1 VKTICEA
8 LDGNRVKLSVEV
20 GEDEFAEHIDLAFAK
35 IAQEIRLPGFRA
47 GKAPRKVLEARIGL
61 AAAREQAL
69 RDGVPRYLARAVREH
84 NVDIVAA
91 PEITIVE
98 GEEGG
103 LVKFDATCEI
113 RPVITV
119 PGYGGLR
126 VEIPSFTVQ
135 DSEVDDVVNAELRR
149 LGPLTN
155 VDREVAEG
163 DFVIVDLIGTREGEP
178 VVGLA
183 VDEWSYEVGKK
194 WVAPTFDEQLI
205 GQKAG
210 ASLHFS
216 DTPSGTEEPA
226 DFEVTINAV
235 QELVLPA
242 LDDSWVSE
250 NIEGFETVDEWRSS
264 INERLSINRLNQV
277 RNGLIE
283 RVTDSLTALVEV
295 DLPESMVAADLQR
308 RVENTIRQFQMQGLD
323 LGQWLQATGQ
333 DAGSFVE
340 SMRPQSRK
348 AVQVD
353 LALRA
358 IVAAENLEA
367 NDDEIDREFEMMAA
381 RSNDATLR
389 EAQSSIGKKNKIRLV
404 TAEQIRDTYE
414 VNDALVDL
422 AAEIAKSKALD
433 WLIHR
438 VEYVDPSGAAL
449 DRDTVIGHSEADH
462 DHDHHH
468 DHDDNEHDHSADQ
481 SDVNEESDH

>member
-1 VKTICEA
+1 MKTTCET

-20 GEDEFAEHIDLAFAK
+20 GEDEFAQHIEAAFDK
-35 IAQEIRLPGFRA
+35 IAREVRLPGFRA
-47 GKAPRKVLEARIGL
+47 GKAPRKVLEARIGT

-69 RDGVPRYLARAVREH
+69 RDGVPQYLARAVREH

-91 PEITIVE
+91 PDITIVD
-98 GEEGG
+98 GQSDGP
-103 LVKFDATCEI
+103 VKFDATCEI
-113 RPVITV
+113 RPIVSV

-126 VEIPSFTVQ
+126 VEVPSFTV
-135 DSEVDDVVNAELRR
+135 EAHEIEEVVNAELRR
-149 LGPLTN
+149 LGTLTT
-155 VDREVAEG
+155 VDRAASDG
-163 DFVIVDLIGTREGEP
+163 DFVVVDLVGTRNGEP

-194 WVAPTFDEQLI
+194 WVAPSFDDQLR

-210 ASLHFS
+210 AVLRFT

-226 DFEVTINAV
+226 DFEVTLSAV
-235 QELVLPA
+235 QELVLPS
-242 LDDSWVSE
+242 LDDAWVAD
-250 NIEGFETVDEWRSS
+250 NIDGFETVSAWRSS
-264 INERLSINRLNQV
+264 IEERLSANRLNQV

-283 RVTDSLTALVEV
+283 RVTDALAGLVDI

-333 DAGSFVE
+333 DAASFVE

-353 LALRA
+353 LALRS
-358 IVAAENLEA
+358 IVAAESLDATE
-367 NDDEIDREFEMMAA
+367 DEIDREFTVMAE
-381 RSNDATLR
+381 RSNEAALR
-389 EAQSSIGKKNKIRLV
+389 NAQAPGGKKKKPRLV
-404 TAEQIRDTYE
+404 TPEQIRETY
-414 VNDALVDL
+414 VANDALVDL

-438 VEYVDPSGAAL
+438 VEYVDPSGAVL

-462 DHDHHH
+462 HHH
-468 DHDDNEHDHSADQ
+468 DADDEQSSGDAHDH
-481 SDVNEESDH
+481 

>member
-1 VKTICEA
+1 VKTTCES

-20 GEDEFAEHIDLAFAK
+20 DEDEFAQHIDTAFAK

-61 AAAREQAL
+61 SAAREQAL
-69 RDGVPRYLARAVREH
+69 RDGVPQYLARAVREH

-91 PEITIVE
+91 PEINIVDGEAE
-98 GEEGG
+98 GPI
-103 LVKFDATCEI
+103 KFDATCEI
-113 RPVITV
+113 RPVISV

-126 VEIPSFTVQ
+126 VEIPSITVQ

-149 LGPLTN
+149 LGTLTN
-155 VDREVAEG
+155 VDRKVAAG
-163 DFVIVDLIGTREGEP
+163 DFVIVDLIGTRDGEP
-178 VVGLA
+178 VAGLA

-194 WVAPTFDEQLI
+194 WVAPSFDDQLI

-210 ASLHFS
+210 AVLEFS
-216 DTPSGTEEPA
+216 DTPSGTEESA
-226 DFEVTINAV
+226 DFKVTINAV

-242 LDDSWVSE
+242 LDDAWVNE
-250 NIEGFETVDEWRSS
+250 NIEGFDSVSQWRASV
-264 INERLSINRLNQV
+264 NERLAANRLNQV

-283 RVTDSLTALVEV
+283 RVTDSLAALVDVE
-295 DLPESMVAADLQR
+295 LPESMVAADLQR

-358 IVAAENLEA
+358 IVSAENLDA
-367 NDDEIDREFEMMAA
+367 TDDEIDREFEMMAA
-381 RSNDATLR
+381 RSNDAALR
-389 EAQSSIGKKNKIRLV
+389 EAQKATGKKNKIRFV
-404 TAEQIRDTYE
+404 SAEQIRETYE
-414 VNDALVDL
+414 ANDALIDL
-422 AAEIAKSKALD
+422 SAEIAKSKALD

-438 VEYVDPSGAAL
+438 VEYVDDSGAIL
-449 DRDTVIGHSEADH
+449 DRDMVIGHSEADH
-462 DHDHHH
+462 VADHDH
-468 DHDDNEHDHSADQ
+468 DHDDDQEDH
-481 SDVNEESDH
+481 VH

>member
-1 VKTICEA
+1 VKTTCES

-20 GEDEFAEHIDLAFAK
+20 GEDEFAQHIDTAFAK
-35 IAQEIRLPGFRA
+35 IAQEVRLPGFRA

-61 AAAREQAL
+61 SAAREQAL
-69 RDGVPRYLARAVREH
+69 RDGVPQYLARAVREH

-91 PEITIVE
+91 PEINIVDGESE
-98 GEEGG
+98 GPI
-103 LVKFDATCEI
+103 KFDATCEI
-113 RPVITV
+113 RPVISV

-126 VEIPSFTVQ
+126 VEIQSITVQ
-135 DSEVDDVVNAELRR
+135 DSEVDDVVSAELRR
-149 LGPLTN
+149 LGTLTN
-155 VDREVAEG
+155 VDREVAAG
-163 DFVIVDLIGTREGEP
+163 DFVIVDLIGTRDGEP
-178 VVGLA
+178 VAGLA

-194 WVAPTFDEQLI
+194 WVAPSFDDQLI

-210 ASLHFS
+210 AVLTFS

-242 LDDSWVSE
+242 LDDAWVNE
-250 NIEGFETVDEWRSS
+250 NIEGFDAVSPWRSS
-264 INERLSINRLNQV
+264 INERLAANRLNQV

-283 RVTDSLTALVEV
+283 RVTDSLAALVDVE
-295 DLPESMVAADLQR
+295 LPESMVASDLQR

-358 IVAAENLEA
+358 IVTAENLDATE
-367 NDDEIDREFEMMAA
+367 DEIDREFEMMAA
-381 RSNDATLR
+381 RSNDAALR
-389 EAQSSIGKKNKIRLV
+389 EAQSSIGKKNKIRFV
-404 TAEQIRDTYE
+404 SADQIRETYE
-414 VNDALVDL
+414 ANDALIDL
-422 AAEIAKSKALD
+422 SAEIAKSKALD

-438 VEYVDPSGAAL
+438 VEYVDDSGAIL
-449 DRDTVIGHSEADH
+449 DRDMVIGHSEADH
-462 DHDHHH
+462 VADHDH
-468 DHDDNEHDHSADQ
+468 DHDDDQEDH
-481 SDVNEESDH
+481 VH

>member
-1 VKTICEA
+1 M
-8 LDGNRVKLSVEV
+8 DGNRVKLSVEV
-20 GEDEFAEHIDLAFAK
+20 GEDEFAQHIDAAFAK

-47 GKAPRKVLEARIGL
+47 GKAPRKVLEARIGVS
-61 AAAREQAL
+61 AAREQAL
-69 RDGVPRYLARAVREH
+69 RDGVPQYLARAVREH

-91 PEITIVE
+91 PDITIVD
-98 GEEGG
+98 GEADGPI
-103 LVKFDATCEI
+103 KFDATCEI

-126 VEIPSFTVQ
+126 VEIPAIDVQ

-149 LGPLTN
+149 LGTLTN
-155 VDREVAEG
+155 VDRAVADG
-163 DFVIVDLIGTREGEP
+163 DFVIVDLIGTRNGEP
-178 VVGLA
+178 VAGLA

-194 WVAPTFDEQLI
+194 WVAPSFDDQLR

-210 ASLHFS
+210 AVLTFT
-216 DTPSGTEEPA
+216 DTPSGTEESA
-226 DFEVTINAV
+226 DFEVTINTV
-235 QELVLPA
+235 QELVLPT
-242 LDDSWVSE
+242 LDDTLVSE
-250 NIEGFETVDEWRSS
+250 NIDGFDTVADWRSS
-264 INERLSINRLNQV
+264 VSERLAISRLNQV

-283 RVTDSLTALVEV
+283 RVTDSLSALVEL
-295 DLPESMVAADLQR
+295 DPPESMVAADLQR

-358 IVAAENLEA
+358 IVTAENLVATE
-367 NDDEIDREFEMMAA
+367 DEIDREFEVMAA
-381 RSNDATLR
+381 RSNDAALR
-389 EAQSSIGKKNKIRLV
+389 EAQSPGGKKNKIRLV
-404 TAEQIRDTYE
+404 SAEQIRDTYE

-438 VEYVDPSGAAL
+438 VEYVDPSGVSL
-449 DRDTVIGHSEADH
+449 DRDTVIGHSEA
-462 DHDHHH
+462 
-468 DHDDNEHDHSADQ
+468 EHDHSEHDHSEQQASDGEKEPDQ
-481 SDVNEESDH
+481 

>member
-1 VKTICEA
+1 MKTTCES

-20 GEDEFAEHIDLAFAK
+20 GEDEFAQHIDTAFAK
-35 IAQEIRLPGFRA
+35 IAQEVRLPGFRA

-61 AAAREQAL
+61 SAAREQAL
-69 RDGVPRYLARAVREH
+69 RDGVPQYLARAVREH

-91 PEITIVE
+91 PEINIVDGESE
-98 GEEGG
+98 GPI
-103 LVKFDATCEI
+103 KFDATCEI
-113 RPVITV
+113 RPVISV

-126 VEIPSFTVQ
+126 VEIQSITVQ

-149 LGPLTN
+149 LGTLTN
-155 VDREVAEG
+155 VDREVAAG
-163 DFVIVDLIGTREGEP
+163 DFVIVDLIGTRDGEP
-178 VVGLA
+178 VAGLA

-194 WVAPTFDEQLI
+194 WVAPSFDDQLI

-210 ASLHFS
+210 AVLTFS

-242 LDDSWVSE
+242 LDDAWVNE
-250 NIEGFETVDEWRSS
+250 NIEGFDAVSPWRSS
-264 INERLSINRLNQV
+264 INERLAANRLNQV

-283 RVTDSLTALVEV
+283 RVTDSLAALVDVE
-295 DLPESMVAADLQR
+295 LPESMVASDLQR

-358 IVAAENLEA
+358 IVTAENLDATE
-367 NDDEIDREFEMMAA
+367 DEIDREFEMMAA
-381 RSNDATLR
+381 RSNDAALR
-389 EAQSSIGKKNKIRLV
+389 EAQSSIGKKNKIRFV
-404 TAEQIRDTYE
+404 SADQIRETYE
-414 VNDALVDL
+414 ANDALIDL
-422 AAEIAKSKALD
+422 SAEIAKSKALD

-438 VEYVDPSGAAL
+438 VEYVDDSGAIL
-449 DRDTVIGHSEADH
+449 DRDMVIGHSEADH
-462 DHDHHH
+462 VADHDH
-468 DHDDNEHDHSADQ
+468 DHDDDQEDH
-481 SDVNEESDH
+481 VH

>member
-1 VKTICEA
+1 MKTTCET

-20 GEDEFAEHIDLAFAK
+20 GEDEFAQHIDAAFAK
-35 IAQEIRLPGFRA
+35 IAQEVRLPGFRA
-47 GKAPRKVLEARIGL
+47 GKAPRQVLEARIGV

-69 RDGVPRYLARAVREH
+69 RDGVPQYLARAVREH

-91 PEITIVE
+91 PDITIVDGEAE
-98 GEEGG
+98 GP
-103 LVKFDATCEI
+103 VKFDATCEI

-119 PGYGGLR
+119 PGYNGLR
-126 VEIPSFTVQ
+126 VEIQSIDVQ
-135 DSEVDDVVNAELRR
+135 ENEVDDVVNAELRR
-149 LGPLTN
+149 LGTLTK
-155 VDREVAEG
+155 VDRAVADG
-163 DFVIVDLIGTREGEP
+163 DFVIVDLIGTRNGEP
-178 VVGLA
+178 VPGLA

-194 WVAPTFDEQLI
+194 WVAPSFDEQLR
-205 GQKAG
+205 GQKEG
-210 ASLHFS
+210 AVLRFS

-235 QELVLPA
+235 QELVLPT
-242 LDDSWVSE
+242 LDDAWVSE
-250 NIEGFETVDEWRSS
+250 NIDGFETVADWRSS
-264 INERLSINRLNQV
+264 VSERLAASRLNQV

-283 RVTDSLTALVEV
+283 RVTDVLAALVEV

-323 LGQWLQATGQ
+323 LGQWLQGTGQ
-333 DAGSFVE
+333 DPGSFVE

-358 IVAAENLEA
+358 IVAAENLLATEE
-367 NDDEIDREFEMMAA
+367 EIDREFEMMAA
-381 RSNDATLR
+381 RSNDAALR
-389 EAQSSIGKKNKIRLV
+389 EAQSSVGKKKKIRFV
-404 TAEQIRDTYE
+404 TAEQIRETYE

-422 AAEIAKSKALD
+422 SAEIAKSKALD

-438 VEYVDPSGAAL
+438 VEYVDPSGAVL

-462 DHDHHH
+462 DAGHH
-468 DHDDNEHDHSADQ
+468 DGEEELEH
-481 SDVNEESDH
+481 

>member
-1 VKTICEA
+1 MKTTCEA

-20 GEDEFAEHIDLAFAK
+20 DEDEFAQHIEAAFDK
-35 IAQEIRLPGFRA
+35 IAREVRLPGFRA
-47 GKAPRKVLEARIGL
+47 GKAPRKVLEARIGS

-69 RDGVPRYLARAVREH
+69 RDGVPQYLAQAVREH
-84 NVDIVAA
+84 NVDIVAS
-91 PEITIVE
+91 PDITIVD
-98 GEEGG
+98 GESTGP
-103 LVKFDATCEI
+103 VKFDATCEV

-119 PGYGGLR
+119 SGYQGLR
-126 VEIPSFTVQ
+126 VEVPATSVQ
-135 DSEVDDVVNAELRR
+135 EHEIDDVVQAELRR
-149 LGPLTN
+149 LGTLQT
-155 VDREVAEG
+155 VDRPAADG
-163 DFVIVDLIGTREGEP
+163 DFVVVDLVGTRDGEP

-194 WVAPTFDEQLI
+194 WVAPSFDDQLR

-210 ASLHFS
+210 AIIRFT

-226 DFEVTINAV
+226 DFEVTLAAV

-242 LDDSWVSE
+242 LDDTWVAE
-250 NIEGFETVDEWRSS
+250 HIDGFESVDAWRTS
-264 INERLSINRLNQV
+264 ISERLATGRLNQV

-283 RVTDSLTALVEV
+283 RVTDALVGLV
-295 DLPESMVAADLQR
+295 DVELPESMVAADLQR

-333 DAGSFVE
+333 DAPSFVE

-358 IVAAENLEA
+358 IVAAESLAATE
-367 NDDEIDREFEMMAA
+367 DDIAHEFEAMAL
-381 RSNDATLR
+381 RSNEAALR
-389 EAQSSIGKKNKIRLV
+389 ESQSAGGKKKKPRLV
-404 TAEQIRDTYE
+404 TAEQIRAAYE
-414 VNDALVDL
+414 ANDALVDL

-438 VEYVDPSGAAL
+438 VEYVDPSGAVQ
-449 DRDTVIGHSEADH
+449 DRDHVIGHSEADH
-462 DHDHHH
+462 DHHHAH
-468 DHDDNEHDHSADQ
+468 DRTSDEEHDH
-481 SDVNEESDH
+481 

>member
-1 VKTICEA
+1 MKTTCES

-20 GEDEFAEHIDLAFAK
+20 GEDEFAQHIDAAFTK

-69 RDGVPRYLARAVREH
+69 RDGVPQYLARAVREH

-91 PEITIVE
+91 PDITLVDGESE
-98 GEEGG
+98 GPI
-103 LVKFDATCEI
+103 KFDATCEI
-113 RPVITV
+113 RPVISV

-126 VEIPSFTVQ
+126 VEIPSIEVQ
-135 DSEVDDVVNAELRR
+135 DNEIDDVVNAELRR
-149 LGPLTN
+149 LGTLTN
-155 VDREVAEG
+155 VDRAVTDG
-163 DFVIVDLIGTREGEP
+163 DFVIVDLIGTRDGEP
-178 VVGLA
+178 VAGLA

-194 WVAPTFDEQLI
+194 WVAPSFDDQLR
-205 GQKAG
+205 GEKAG
-210 ASLHFS
+210 AVLTFT
-216 DTPSGTEEPA
+216 DTPSGTEESA

-235 QELVLPA
+235 QELVLPI
-242 LDDSWVSE
+242 LDDAWVSD
-250 NIEGFETVDEWRSS
+250 NIDGFDTVADWRAS
-264 INERLSINRLNQV
+264 INERLSISRLNQV

-283 RVTDSLTALVEV
+283 KVTESLAALVEA

-358 IVAAENLEA
+358 IVAAENLDA
-367 NDDEIDREFEMMAA
+367 TDDEIDREFEMMAA
-381 RSNDATLR
+381 RSNDAALR
-389 EAQSSIGKKNKIRLV
+389 QAQSATGKKNKIRLV
-404 TAEQIRDTYE
+404 TAEQIKETYE
-414 VNDALVDL
+414 TNDALVDL

-438 VEYVDPSGAAL
+438 VEYVDPAGVTL
-449 DRDTVIGHSEADH
+449 DRDIVIGHSES
-462 DHDHHH
+462 DHDHHE
-468 DHDDNEHDHSADQ
+468 HDDVDLAASNDEKELDH
-481 SDVNEESDH
+481 

>member
-1 VKTICEA
+1 MKTTCES

-20 GEDEFAEHIDLAFAK
+20 GEDEFAQHIDTAFAK
-35 IAQEIRLPGFRA
+35 IAQEVRLPGFRA

-61 AAAREQAL
+61 SAAREQAL
-69 RDGVPRYLARAVREH
+69 RDGVPQYLARAVREH

-91 PEITIVE
+91 PEINIVDGESE
-98 GEEGG
+98 GPI
-103 LVKFDATCEI
+103 KFDATCEI
-113 RPVITV
+113 RPVISV

-126 VEIPSFTVQ
+126 VEIQSITVQ
-135 DSEVDDVVNAELRR
+135 DSEVDDVVSAELRR
-149 LGPLTN
+149 LGTLTN
-155 VDREVAEG
+155 VDREVAAG
-163 DFVIVDLIGTREGEP
+163 DFVIVDLIGTRDGEP
-178 VVGLA
+178 VAGLA

-194 WVAPTFDEQLI
+194 WVAPSFDDQLI

-210 ASLHFS
+210 AVLTFS

-242 LDDSWVSE
+242 LDDAWVNE
-250 NIEGFETVDEWRSS
+250 NIEGFDAVSPWRSS
-264 INERLSINRLNQV
+264 INERLAANRLNQV

-283 RVTDSLTALVEV
+283 RVTDSLAALVDVE
-295 DLPESMVAADLQR
+295 LPESMVASDLQR

-358 IVAAENLEA
+358 IVTAENLDATE
-367 NDDEIDREFEMMAA
+367 DEIDREFEMMAA
-381 RSNDATLR
+381 RSNDAALR
-389 EAQSSIGKKNKIRLV
+389 EAQSSIGKKNKIRFV
-404 TAEQIRDTYE
+404 SADQIRETYE
-414 VNDALVDL
+414 ANDALIDL
-422 AAEIAKSKALD
+422 SAEIAKSKALD

-438 VEYVDPSGAAL
+438 VEYVDDSGAIL
-449 DRDTVIGHSEADH
+449 DRDMVIGHSEADH
-462 DHDHHH
+462 VADHDH
-468 DHDDNEHDHSADQ
+468 DHDDDQEDH
-481 SDVNEESDH
+481 VH

>member
-1 VKTICEA
+1 MKTTCET

-20 GEDEFAEHIDLAFAK
+20 GEEEFAQHIEAAFDK
-35 IAQEIRLPGFRA
+35 IAQEVRLPGFRA
-47 GKAPRKVLEARIGL
+47 GKAPRKVLEARIGT

-69 RDGVPRYLARAVREH
+69 RDGVPHYLARAVREH

-91 PEITIVE
+91 PDITIVDGQAE
-98 GEEGG
+98 GP
-103 LVKFDATCEI
+103 VKFDATCEI
-113 RPVITV
+113 RPVVSV

-126 VEIPSFTVQ
+126 VEVPAIAVQ
-135 DSEVDDVVNAELRR
+135 DHEIDEVVDAELRR
-149 LGPLTN
+149 LGTLTN
-155 VDREVAEG
+155 VDRVVADG
-163 DFVIVDLIGTREGEP
+163 DFVVVDLVGTRDGEP

-194 WVAPTFDEQLI
+194 WVAPSFDEQLR

-210 ASLHFS
+210 AVLRFT

-226 DFEVTINAV
+226 DFEVTITAV

-242 LDDSWVSE
+242 LDDAWVAE
-250 NIEGFETVDEWRSS
+250 NVEGFESIAAWRDS
-264 INERLSINRLNQV
+264 IRERLAVNRLNQV

-283 RVTDSLTALVEV
+283 RVTDALAGLVDV

-333 DAGSFVE
+333 DAASFVE

-358 IVAAENLEA
+358 IVAAESLEA
-367 NDDEIDREFEMMAA
+367 ADDEIEREFEAMAA
-381 RSNDATLR
+381 RNNEAELR
-389 EAQSSIGKKNKIRLV
+389 ALSSGGGKKKKPRLI
-404 TAEQIRDTYE
+404 TAEQVRATYE
-414 VNDALVDL
+414 ANDALVDL

-438 VEYVDPSGAAL
+438 VEYVDPSGTTL

-462 DHDHHH
+462 HHEAETGHADDEDHDH
-468 DHDDNEHDHSADQ
+468 
-481 SDVNEESDH
+481 